1 MTQYSP
7 TFNPQEFELRNYT
20 DPYFTPAQSEEV
32 TSVENRVSGEL
43 DFVAQMLG
51 WSGPNYWSSLATT
64 VSQKR
69 QILGGTYGVY
79 NSFYI
84 PRIYEIR
91 NWDETIVVDRVP
103 FLKPGQ
109 VVYVENVEV
118 GFDIYRIQKLEVEGD
133 KYAMSLGSLPESFY
147 TQIANN
153 VPLRVDIPTSRPA
166 PFYRPTAGASGD
178 NSFIC
183 KANGTALTLYPGYD
197 TQGLFP
203 YLFPIL
209 FAGSVYYFNQP
220 VYLTLPTSGAPNI
233 LPQYDSGANLWY
245 LSIPQELTNSQAG
258 IEGSLVWGY
267 SDSVTQ
273 VNAELTV
280 KVQAWV
286 DPSDWNSLNVIQN
299 YRGTW
304 NNKGGAL
311 PFNFAF
317 DSLSVHGYN
326 EQTSLYL
333 APITRTLDFNSLAT
347 EVYSQL
353 TPYSAIP
360 PGVPNPGDLWWNS
373 DTGVTAAWIPD
384 DSNCGFWVE
393 INYRQEPV
401 ISYASSAYIFT
412 DVPSFIAGSGAL
424 PIGTTVTILDIT
436 GLSTAENVIGVQ
448 GSLTAPG
455 SLTLYRADT
464 SPYWTP
470 VSFTYNSVADFDLDQ
485 SLLPYQIPV
494 TVFDASGL
502 VPDSGVYQVSNLT
515 ISITGDYEVV
525 LTKYYNNTTW
535 VISEDSVL
543 KYIANSSLFST
554 SGYVQGEM
562 WWDFGNSD
570 PNTRA
575 AAIYYQTAWV
585 SINANP
591 QSAAPAPVLDM
602 STILVYSDGV
612 LLTDGVLQ
620 TFENYSIEYTSNPVN
635 GTYEF
640 AYTPITFLGKVTLPQ
655 ITISDSLTTL
665 YSSDITQQIFGGI
678 NYIMSPN
685 VYDAETPL
693 RLWKGDALQ
702 DAETLAHVAENNYVN
717 PLIADLNNGPGPE
730 NWERY
735 FVRLPLDYG
744 RTGEEWQK
752 TTLICQDFGYW
763 GSTIEPEKMR
773 CPPEDDLP
781 AIYEELFL
789 YDQPVSDY
797 TYVYCEPYLYS
808 NLAYYNT
815 GEPGDLRN
823 AGVFP
828 ATDVQFDEFSEA
840 ELIDYEPL
848 HNRQTFVDVK
858 LIDAEVKEIETLLK
872 EVSSNSIQQAQELL
886 QRLSFLKGKVYGDWV
901 GDYVNVNPCVPLT
914 GFYTTD
920 LVEGGIAP
928 VIAPV
933 WDASIYKFAPT
944 CANDPESYSVDS
956 NHYKLGYAYFVADAS
971 AAEDGFFDP
980 QQEAAWRFPV
990 NQPKTLYVTP
1000 R

>member
-1 MTQYSP
+1 MTQYTP
-7 TFNPQEFELRNYT
+7 TFNPKEFELRNYT
-20 DPYFTPAQSEEV
+20 DPYFTPAQSGEV
-32 TSVENRVSGEL
+32 ASVENRVNGEL

-69 QILGGTYGVY
+69 QVLGGTYGVY

-103 FLKPGQ
+103 FLRPGQ
-109 VVYVENVEV
+109 LVYVENVEV
-118 GFDIYRIQKLEVEGD
+118 GFDIYKIQSLAVEGD
-133 KYAMSLGSLPESFY
+133 RYAVSLGPLPESFY

-166 PFYRPTAGASGD
+166 PFYRPTVAASGD

-183 KANGTALTLYPGYD
+183 KANGTVLTLYPGYD

-220 VYLTLPTSGAPNI
+220 VYLTLSTSGAPDI
-233 LPQYDSGANLWY
+233 LPQYDADASLWY

-258 IEGSLVWGY
+258 IEGTLVWGY
-267 SDSVTQ
+267 SNSVTP
-273 VNAELTV
+273 VNAELSV
-280 KVQAWV
+280 KIQAWV
-286 DPSDWNSLNVIQN
+286 DPSDWNNLNVIQN

-311 PFNFAF
+311 PFNFVF
-317 DSLSVHGYN
+317 DSLSIHGYN

-333 APITRTLDFNSLAT
+333 APITRTLDFNSLVT

-353 TPYSAIP
+353 TPYSEIA
-360 PGVPNPGDLWWNS
+360 PGTPNPGDLWWNPN
-373 DTGVTAAWIPD
+373 TGVTAAWIPNET
-384 DSNCGFWVE
+384 NCGFWVE
-393 INYRQEPV
+393 IDYRNDPV
-401 ISYASSAYIFT
+401 ISPTSSAYIFT
-412 DVPSFIAGSGAL
+412 DVASFIAGSGAL

-436 GLSTAENVIGVQ
+436 GLSTAEDVIGVQ
-448 GSLTAPG
+448 GTLNAPG

-470 VSFTYNSVADFDLDQ
+470 VSFTYNSVTDFDLDQ
-485 SLLPYQIPV
+485 SLLPFQIPV
-494 TVFDASGL
+494 TIFDASGL
-502 VPDSGVYQVSNLT
+502 VPDSGIYQVSNLT
-515 ISITGDYEVV
+515 ISIVGDYEVV
-525 LTKYYNNTTW
+525 LTKYYNNNTW

-575 AAIYYQTAWV
+575 AAIYYETAWV
-585 SINANP
+585 SINAQP
-591 QSAAPAPVLDM
+591 QSAAPVPVLDM

-612 LLTDGVLQ
+612 PLTDGVRQ
-620 TFENYSIEYTSNPVN
+620 TFENYSIEYTSDPVT

-640 AYTPITFLGKVTLPQ
+640 VYTPITFLGKVTLPE

-665 YSSDITQQIFGGI
+665 YSSNITQQIFGGI

-685 VYDAETPL
+685 VYDAEAPL
-693 RLWKGDALQ
+693 RLWKGQDLQ
-702 DAETLAHVAENNYVN
+702 DAETLAHIAENNYIN
-717 PLIADLNNGPGPE
+717 PLVADLNNGPGPE

-744 RTGEEWQK
+744 RTEEEWQK
-752 TTLICQDFGYW
+752 TTLACQDFGYW
-763 GSTIEPEKMR
+763 GSTIEPERMR

-789 YDQPVSDY
+789 YDQPVPDY

-808 NLAYYNT
+808 NLAYFSA

-828 ATDVQFDEFSEA
+828 ATDVQFDEFNEA
-840 ELIDYEPL
+840 ELIEYDPL
-848 HNRQTFVDVK
+848 HNRQADVTSP
-858 LIDAEVKEIETLLK
+858 V
-872 EVSSNSIQQAQELL
+872 AQ
-886 QRLSFLKGKVYGDWV
+886 GYGNWL

-920 LVEGGIAP
+920 LVNGGIAP
-928 VIAPV
+928 VTAPV

-956 NHYKLGYAYFVADAS
+956 NHYKIGYCYFVADAS

-980 QQEAAWRFPV
+980 QQEISWRYPV
-990 NQPKTLYVTP
+990 TQPRTGYLTP